1 METNKTAKNQVNEAL
16 PEAVAPVADATS
28 FEELGVQPETLKALK
43 KMGFSTPTPIQSR
56 AIGPIMDGRDLIA
69 KAPTGTGKTCAFGI
83 PLIEC
88 LNVDMTDVQ
97 ALVLCPTR
105 ELCVQIAED
114 LRRLTVYRPNVRI
127 AAIYGGQSMNT
138 QVTALKKHPHI
149 VVATPGRLLDH
160 MGRRNIRIDNVYT
173 AVLDEAD
180 EMLRMGFI
188 RDVRKIL
195 DATPA
200 DTQVLMF
207 SATIS
212 RDVMDVAWEYQ
223 RAAAQIEVQAEGD
236 SRPNIRQIAIRSQ
249 GQQRLSDME
258 KIIDALELKRVIVFA
273 NMKSTVRVLGERL
286 RRQGRSCDYLNGDLP
301 QGQRNKVMAGFKK
314 GAFEILV
321 ATDVAARGIDVDDV
335 EAVFNYDIPDEN
347 EYYLHRIGRT
357 GRARRHG
364 MAITFWG
371 ENDEFRLRDIRKYC
385 RAEMELLAIAED
397 GTLVPAEKSAEAP

>member
-1 METNKTAKNQVNEAL
+1 MEKTAKNQINESL
-16 PEAVAPVADATS
+16 PEAQQPVTDAAT
-28 FEELGVQPETLKALK
+28 FEELNVQPETLKALK
-43 KMGFSTPTPIQSR
+43 KMGFTTPTPIQSR
-56 AIGPIMDGRDLIA
+56 AIAPIMDGRDLIA

-114 LRRLTVYRPNVRI
+114 LRRLTMYRRDVRI

-138 QVTALKKHPHI
+138 QIATLKKHPHI

-160 MGRRNIRIDNVYT
+160 MGRRTIRIDNVYT

-223 RAAAQIEVQAEGD
+223 RNAVQIEVQAEGD
-236 SRPNIRQIAIRSQ
+236 NRPNIRQIGIRSQ
-249 GQQRLSDME
+249 GQQRLTDME

-286 RRQGRSCDYLNGDLP
+286 RKNGRSCDYLNGDLP

-347 EYYLHRIGRT
+347 EYYLHRIGRR

-364 MAITFWG
+364 IAITFIG
-371 ENDEFRLRDIRKYC
+371 ENDEFRMRDIRKYC
-385 RAEMELLAIAED
+385 HADIQMMTVGED
-397 GTLVPAEKSAEAP
+397 GSLTEVEEQPDEQA